1 MKIHIS
7 KNGQNIGQFELS
19 EVNRM
24 LQTGQISS
32 NDLAWQDGMQEWM
45 PVRSIPGVTA
55 GAPPLPSNPQTS
67 YPPNLTPS
75 AIPNYL
81 VQSILVTLFCCLPLG
96 IVAII
101 NAAQVNNKITAG
113 DMAGAMEASKKAK
126 MWCWWS
132 FVPAL
137 VFWVIYFIFMIFI
150 AAVANSN

>member
-1 MKIHIS
+1 MNIHIS
-7 KNGQNIGQFELS
+7 RNGQSMGQFSLADI
-19 EVNRM
+19 NRM
-24 LQTGQISS
+24 LQSGQISS
-32 NDLAWQDGMQEWM
+32 NDLAWQEGMPQWV
-45 PVRSIPGVTA
+45 PVRSIPGVAT
-55 GAPPLPSNPQTS
+55 GAPPLPSNPQAA
-67 YPPNLTPS
+67 YPPNLVPS
-75 AIPNYL
+75 TIPNYL

-132 FVPAL
+132 FIPAL

-150 AAVANSN
+150 AASEM